1 MRDRGTGRAMKH
13 SSSREL
19 FAYWDSCRGARR
31 APDRADIEPGAIR
44 RVLGDSFI
52 LAFDPAGGHPF
63 RLAGTRVCALFG
75 GELKGDGFLELWAD
89 SARDTASELVGAI
102 AEDTVGAVAS
112 VSGHNVDGEELQLEL
127 LLLPLTQRGGKMP
140 PRVIGTLAPM
150 QMPYWLG
157 IKPIAELVL
166 GGLRHIGPATDRV
179 APPRFVSAS
188 AERRLP
194 AGFVVHEGGRRG

>member
-1 MRDRGTGRAMKH
+1 MKH

-19 FAYWDSCRGARR
+19 FAYWDSCRGSRL
-31 APDRADIEPGAIR
+31 APDRADIDPGAIR

-52 LAFDPAGGHPF
+52 LAFDHAGGHPF

-89 SARDTASELVGAI
+89 SARDTAGGLIAAI
-102 AEDTVGAVAS
+102 AEDTLGAVAS
-112 VSGHNVDGEELQLEL
+112 VSGHNVDGAELQLEL

-140 PRVIGTLAPM
+140 PRIIGTLAPM

-157 IKPIAELVL
+157 INPIAELVL
-166 GGLRHIGPATDRV
+166 GGLRHVGPVTDQV

-194 AGFVVHEGGRRG
+194 PGFVVHEGGRRG

>member
-1 MRDRGTGRAMKH
+1 MRECGTGRAMKH

-19 FAYWDSCRGARR
+19 FAYWESCRGARL

-52 LAFDPAGGHPF
+52 LAYDSAGGHPF

-89 SARDTASELVGAI
+89 SARDTAGELIAAI
-102 AEDTVGAVAS
+102 AEDIVGVVAS
-112 VSGHNVDGEELQLEL
+112 VSGHNVDGVKLQLEL
-127 LLLPLTQRGGKMP
+127 LLLPLTQSGGKMP
-140 PRVIGTLAPM
+140 PRIIGTLAPM
-150 QMPYWLG
+150 QMPYWIG
-157 IKPIAELVL
+157 VNPIADLVL
-166 GGLRHIGPATDRV
+166 GGLRHVGPATDRL

-188 AERRLP
+188 GDRRLP
-194 AGFVVHEGGRRG
+194 PGFVVHEGGRRE

>member
-1 MRDRGTGRAMKH
+1 MKH

-19 FAYWDSCRGARR
+19 FAYWDSCRGPRL

-52 LAFDPAGGHPF
+52 LAFDTIGGHPF

-89 SARDTASELVGAI
+89 SARDTADALVTAI
-102 AEDTVGAVAS
+102 VEETVGAVAN
-112 VSGHNVDGEELQLEL
+112 VSGHNVDGAELQLEL
-127 LLLPLTQRGGKMP
+127 LLLPLMQRGGKMP
-140 PRVIGTLAPM
+140 ARVIGTLAPVD
-150 QMPYWLG
+150 MPYWLG

-166 GGLRHIGPATDRV
+166 GGLRHVGPARDRV
-179 APPRFVSAS
+179 APLRFVAAS
-188 AERRLP
+188 GTRRP
-194 AGFVVHEGGRRG
+194 PPVFVVHEGGRRD

>member
-1 MRDRGTGRAMKH
+1 MRDHGTGRAMKH

-19 FAYWDSCRGARR
+19 FAYWDSCRGPRL

-52 LAFDPAGGHPF
+52 LAFDKAGGHPF

-75 GELKGDGFLELWAD
+75 GELKGEGFIELWAD
-89 SARDTASELVGAI
+89 SARITASELVAAI
-102 AEDTVGAVAS
+102 ARESVGAVAS
-112 VSGHNVDGEELQLEL
+112 VSGHNVDGVELPLEL

-157 IKPIAELVL
+157 IKPIADLVL
-166 GGLRHIGPATDRV
+166 RGLRHVGPATDRV

-188 AERRLP
+188 DRRLP
-194 AGFVVHEGGRRG
+194 PGFVVHEGGRRE

>member
-1 MRDRGTGRAMKH
+1 MKH

-19 FAYWDSCRGARR
+19 FAYWDSCRVARL

-52 LAFDPAGGHPF
+52 LAFDHAGGHPF

-89 SARDTASELVGAI
+89 SARDTADGLVAAI
-102 AEDTVGAVAS
+102 AEDNVGAVAS
-112 VSGHNVDGEELQLEL
+112 VSGLNVDGVELQLEL
-127 LLLPLTQRGGKMP
+127 LLLPLTQRGGKMS
-140 PRVIGTLAPM
+140 PRIIGTLAPM

-166 GGLRHIGPATDRV
+166 GGLRHVGPAIEGV
-179 APPRFVSAS
+179 GPPRFVPAS
-188 AERRLP
+188 ANRRLP
-194 AGFVVHEGGRRG
+194 PGFVVLQGGRG

>member
-1 MRDRGTGRAMKH
+1 MKH
-13 SSSREL
+13 SSSRKL
-19 FAYWDSCRGARR
+19 FAYWDSCRGSRL

-52 LAFDPAGGHPF
+52 LAFDHAGGHPF

-89 SARDTASELVGAI
+89 SARDTAGGLVAAI

-112 VSGHNVDGEELQLEL
+112 VSGHNVDGVELQLEL

-140 PRVIGTLAPM
+140 PRIIGTLAPM

-157 IKPIAELVL
+157 INPIAELVL
-166 GGLRHIGPATDRV
+166 GGLRHVGPVTDQV
-179 APPRFVSAS
+179 ARARFVSAS
-188 AERRLP
+188 ADRRLP

>member
-1 MRDRGTGRAMKH
+1 MKH
-13 SSSREL
+13 SSSQEL
-19 FAYWDSCRGARR
+19 FAYWDSCRGSRL

-52 LAFDPAGGHPF
+52 LAFDHAGGHPF

-89 SARDTASELVGAI
+89 SARDTAGGLVAAI
-102 AEDTVGAVAS
+102 AEETVGAVAS
-112 VSGHNVDGEELQLEL
+112 VSGHNVDGAELQLEL

-140 PRVIGTLAPM
+140 PRIIGTLAPM

-157 IKPIAELVL
+157 INPIAELVL
-166 GGLRHIGPATDRV
+166 GGLRHVGPVTDRL
-179 APPRFVSAS
+179 APPHFVPAS
-188 AERRLP
+188 AGRRLP
-194 AGFVVHEGGRRG
+194 PGFVVHEGGRRG

>member
-1 MRDRGTGRAMKH
+1 MRERGTGRAMKH

-19 FAYWDSCRGARR
+19 FAYWDSCRGARL

-52 LAFDPAGGHPF
+52 LAFDHAGGHPF

-89 SARDTASELVGAI
+89 SARDTADGLVAAI
-102 AEDTVGAVAS
+102 AEDNVGAVAS
-112 VSGHNVDGEELQLEL
+112 VSGLNVDGVELQLEL
-127 LLLPLTQRGGKMP
+127 LLLPLTQRGGKMS
-140 PRVIGTLAPM
+140 PRIIGTLAPM

-166 GGLRHIGPATDRV
+166 GGLRHVGPAIEGV
-179 APPRFVSAS
+179 APPRFVPAS
-188 AERRLP
+188 ANRRLP
-194 AGFVVHEGGRRG
+194 PGFVVLQGGRE